1 MILRG
6 PKPETGYY
14 QLDNKIADDRSLS
27 WAARGLLIHLLAKP
41 GHWRVSVAALVNQT
55 KETRVKSGRDAV
67 YALLKELEKVGYVKR
82 EQTRLTNGRLGD
94 VDYIVS
100 EKKFLPRPAQPHTAD
115 PTQVITKKAVK
126 TDSKSKDLALP
137 ERAHRSKRDKP
148 PAAKAKAAS
157 ANTRAKAASHPI
169 WNHELSRLTAEGVSE
184 GRARACLAK
193 LLHALGEDE
202 ALELLESA
210 RDAAESGTAL
220 IDEIMRR
227 VYAETR

>member
-55 KETRVKSGRDAV
+55 KETRAKSGRDAV

-82 EQTRLTNGRLGD
+82 QQTRLPNGRLGE

-100 EKKFLPRPAQPHTAD
+100 EQKASPLTAQPHTAG
-115 PTQVITKKAVK
+115 PTQVMTKKAVK

-137 ERAHRSKRDKP
+137 ERAHRGTRDKP
-148 PAAKAKAAS
+148 PATKANAACAKAHGK
-157 ANTRAKAASHPI
+157 TVSHPI

-193 LLHALGEDE
+193 LLHALGDHE
-202 ALELLESA
+202 ALELLETA
-210 RDAAESGTAL
+210 RDAGESGTAL